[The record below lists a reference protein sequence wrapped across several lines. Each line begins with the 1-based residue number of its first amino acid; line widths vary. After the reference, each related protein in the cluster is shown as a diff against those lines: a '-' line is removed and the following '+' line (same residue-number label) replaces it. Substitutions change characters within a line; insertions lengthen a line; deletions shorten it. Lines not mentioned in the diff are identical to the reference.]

1 MNDDFALIL
10 TTLSS
15 GSFHIIGLIVS
26 SICGNRHHKS
36 GSTDS
41 IIILTGLFPSVGD
54 ILIGP
59 ATEVGIQHNHVTRTN
74 IVLRGGKL
82 QIGTELSDVE
92 VSSGGTTGSGSGGH
106 IISTRSGTLNFVVT
120 GSCGSLGRLRPR
132 VRSKT
137 GGSRQDIG
145 RLAVT
150 DDIITDNGK
159 SRSGFNSNSRVG
171 CRENRAVIVVIDRF
185 HHNIVS
191 TRLTERG
198 CVGVSRS
205 SSGKLPVHI
214 PLVSRSREI
223 INSISSLSKVQVV
236 RCSEGDRSIDTD
248 TSISSIGFNR
258 HSTLN
263 FKFRNISTFKDI
275 RLGGTFHRAIQSFH
289 FPLIVK
295 IVSRNRKGVHVS
307 GYKRGRGRT
316 LIPLITLREGS

>member
-92 VSSGGTTGSGSGGH
+92 VSSGGTTGSGGGGH
-106 IISTRSGTLNFVVT
+106 IVSTRGGTLNFVVT
-120 GSCGSLGRLRPR
+120 LNFGSRSGFRPR

-150 DDIITDNGK
+150 NNIVTDNGK

-205 SSGKLPVHI
+205 SSGKLSVHI
-214 PLVSRSREI
+214 PLVSSSREF
-223 INSISSLSKVQVV
+223 INSSSIFSQMQSV
-236 RCSEGDRSIDTD
+236 RCCEGDRSIDTD
-248 TSISSIGFNR
+248 TSSSSIGFNR
-258 HSTLN
+258 H
-263 FKFRNISTFKDI
+263 FTFDI
-275 RLGGTFHRAIQSFH
+275 
-289 FPLIVK
+289 K
-295 IVSRNRKGVHVS
+295 
-307 GYKRGRGRT
+307 
-316 LIPLITLREGS
+316 